1 MNKQQHTAIVE
12 QALGDGKVM
21 SRQALDWILTANLR
35 CDWYQLDAKRH
46 FDNAAS
52 PDDLCVM
59 WYAGFNTYLTR
70 AIVASEPFAPR
81 SRVPRSRRSA
91 LANFGRASHA
101 LADFYAHTNWV
112 ELMAERSSLDLQ
124 APLLDTELTPAML
137 PQGLFSGYFN
147 LRYGL
152 QGCPKRDGRYQP
164 PDGYPACHATLAKD
178 SPTEGHGAES
188 IPSAGV
194 TYYEAAHAL
203 AVVATQRLWDAFL
216 KRLNAAYGGQAQN
229 IATTLAFGQ
238 TLQRG

>member
-1 MNKQQHTAIVE
+1 MNTEQHRKIVE
-12 QALGDGKVM
+12 EALGSEAIM
-21 SRQALDWILTANLR
+21 SREALGWVITANLHS
-35 CDWYQLDAKRH
+35 DWYQLDAKRH

-52 PDDLCVM
+52 PDDLCAM

-112 ELMAERSSLDLQ
+112 ELMAERGSLDLQ
-124 APLLDTELTPAML
+124 APLLGAELTSDML
-137 PQGLFSGYFN
+137 PPGLFSGYFN

-152 QGCPKRDGRYQP
+152 QGCPKQDGHYQP
-164 PDGYPACHATLAKD
+164 PAGYPACHATLAKD
-178 SPTEGHGAES
+178 SPTDGHGAET
-188 IPSAGV
+188 IPSAGL

-203 AVVATQRLWDAFL
+203 AVSATQRLWEVFL
-216 KRLNAAYGGQAQN
+216 KRLNSAYGGQAQN
-229 IATTLAFGQ
+229 IATTLAWGQ
-238 TLQRG
+238 TLQRA